1 MQCTLCRCAK
11 EPGGSMKSTDKQHP
25 NVVGCFFLAGHFW
38 PKMESLSCRASDFEW
53 PASLDETLMFC

>member
-1 MQCTLCRCAK
+1 
-11 EPGGSMKSTDKQHP
+11 MKSTDKQHP